1 MKITYL
7 SFLISL
13 LAIGCSSPKSNS
25 ESSNESVDESTEI
38 APPPND
44 GYFMQATDGTYYY
57 LEELKGKRVFINYWA
72 TWCKPCIAE
81 MPDIQAAA
89 EILEKEDYI
98 FFSVSDQEM
107 DKIKKFEKDK
117 GFNLTFA
124 KLNGKI
130 QDLKIQSLPTTEIYD
145 TNGRRAQKIAGAV
158 KWDSEGMLKTLRAIK

>member
-7 SFLISL
+7 SCVIALVT
-13 LAIGCSSPKSNS
+13 IGCSTPNNKS
-25 ESSNESVDESTEI
+25 ETSNETAGI

-44 GYFMQATDGTYYY
+44 NYYMQATDGTYYY
-57 LEELKGKRVFINYWA
+57 LEELKGKKVFINYWA

-89 EILEKEDYI
+89 EILEKENYV
-98 FFSVSDQEM
+98 FFLVSDQEM
-107 DKIKKFEKDK
+107 EKIKDFEKKK

-130 QDLKIQSLPTTEIYD
+130 QDLKIQSLPTTEIY
-145 TNGRRAQKIAGAV
+145 TTEGKRTQKISGAV
-158 KWDSEGMLKTLRAIK
+158 KWDSEGMLKTLRAVN

>member
-7 SFLISL
+7 SFLITFL
-13 LAIGCSSPKSNS
+13 IIGCSSPKNNS
-25 ESSNESVDESTEI
+25 ESNNESVDESTEV

-44 GYFMQATDGTYYY
+44 NYFMQATDGTYYY
-57 LEELKGKRVFINYWA
+57 LEELKGKKVFINYWA

-89 EILEKEDYI
+89 EILREEGYV
-98 FFSVSDQEM
+98 FFLVSDQEM

-130 QDLKIQSLPTTEIYD
+130 QDLKIQSLPTTEVYD
-145 TNGRRAQKIAGAV
+145 TEGRRTQKIAGAV
-158 KWDSEGMLKTLRAIK
+158 KWDSEGMLKTLRAVK